1 MVTDRRFRGQLL
13 WASLLLVVGAAY
25 AQETPWH
32 LGSLHASGHKALSAI
47 NTAGVNPGPHE
58 VVVAVV
64 DSGILQGHPSLEGR
78 VLPGYDFLSAPH
90 NPRGGRSANFAP
102 DPRDTQCAGQTVPST
117 FRTHGT
123 EIASLIAGNGREK
136 AGVYGVNPSA
146 KILPVRLFGACN
158 MSRSDLLDAMAW
170 SAGLPVV
177 GVPANPSPAQV
188 INLSFSGGAAVCGAD
203 LQALVKRLVQKNVF
217 VVAAVGNTFGKKLA
231 EPSNCEGVISV
242 GAIDPENRIEKY
254 SALDARTVIYAPGGG
269 RRLSDDS
276 QWLAHKLKVASF
288 DVDAKG
294 DENPVAMERGVGTS
308 YAAPLVSGF
317 ISLLLSHRPNISPGE
332 FLSRLP
338 QYSRAV
344 QPDANCPECAPRGLV
359 LTSTSALM
367 R

>member
-13 WASLLLVVGAAY
+13 WASLLLVVGAAH

-32 LGSLHASGHKALSAI
+32 LGSLHASGHTAPSAI
-47 NTAGVNPGPHE
+47 NTVGVKPGPYE
-58 VVVAVV
+58 VVVAVIDAGV
-64 DSGILQGHPSLEGR
+64 LQGHPSLEGR
-78 VLPGYDFLSAPH
+78 LLPGYDFLSAPH
-90 NPRGGRSANFAP
+90 NPKGGRSANFAP
-102 DPRDTQCAGQTVPST
+102 DPRDTQCAGQTAPSA

-123 EIASLIAGNGREK
+123 EIASLIAANGREK
-136 AGVYGVNPSA
+136 SGVYGVNPSA

-158 MSRSDLLDAMAW
+158 MSRSDLLDAMTW
-170 SAGLPVV
+170 SAGWPVP

-188 INLSFSGGAAVCGAD
+188 INLSFSGGGAVCGAD
-203 LQALVKRLVQKNVF
+203 LQALVKRLVQKKIF

-231 EPSNCEGVISV
+231 EPANCEGVISV
-242 GAIDPENRIEKY
+242 GAIDPENHIERY

-269 RRLSDDS
+269 RRLHEDS
-276 QWLAHKLKVASF
+276 NWQAYKLKVASF

-294 DENPVAMERGVGTS
+294 EENPVGLERGVGTS

-317 ISLLLSHRPNISPGE
+317 ISLLLSHRPNLGPAE
-332 FLSRLP
+332 FLARLP

-344 QPDANCPECAPRGLV
+344 NPSANCPECDPRGLV
-359 LTSTSALM
+359 LTNLAALM